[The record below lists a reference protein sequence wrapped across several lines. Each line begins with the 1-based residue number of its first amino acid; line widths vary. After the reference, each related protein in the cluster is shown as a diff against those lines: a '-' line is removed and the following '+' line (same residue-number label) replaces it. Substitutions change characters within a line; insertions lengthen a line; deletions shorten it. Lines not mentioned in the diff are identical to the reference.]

1 MNKVCVIFLIS
12 FVVLAFSY
20 CSTSKLSYYV
30 PPELSDEDK
39 KELVSLIKKGSKNYQ
54 KYCSECHGS
63 KYTSMDQGPQF
74 TEEQIRTYSVFMKI
88 RNETHSFTQR
98 MSSEDLDTILIYLKY
113 RNPKS

>member
-1 MNKVCVIFLIS
+1 MNKLELFFLICMIVS
-12 FVVLAFSY
+12 AFSY
-20 CSTSKLSYYV
+20 CSTSKQSYYV

-39 KELVSLIKKGSKNYQ
+39 KELVALIKKGSKNYQ
-54 KYCSECHGS
+54 TFCSECHGS

-88 RNETHSFTQR
+88 RNETHGFTQR

-113 RNPKS
+113 RSN